1 MKYGLTVLFWFC
13 SVVGVIQNSI
23 REALLLTKTPTTM
36 EHPTDQ
42 LEQTLKS
49 VIFRQKLRDAETKH
63 REKEDKLLLIF
74 EIVVSILLLPFLLP
88 IMISCL
94 AFVALRWLYRKTAL
108 SMESTIRRRRKY
120 LRSCKRKATERIRED
135 MHIFITAILLLAL
148 YGGIIWWLA
157 NKPL

>member
-1 MKYGLTVLFWFC
+1 MK
-13 SVVGVIQNSI
+13 
-23 REALLLTKTPTTM
+23 
-36 EHPTDQ
+36 HPTDQ

-88 IMISCL
+88 IMIACL
-94 AFVALRWLYRKTAL
+94 AFAGLRWLYRKTTL
-108 SMESTIRRRRKY
+108 SVESTIRMQRKY
-120 LRSCKRKATERIRED
+120 LRSCRHKTVVRIRED

-148 YGGIIWWLA
+148 YGGIIWWIV